1 MFTLR
6 GLSLGLVKRACL
18 ILELLAALPRSGVLF
33 QQIQSENYSTGPKGA
48 TQMKR
53 SQIYVALS
61 LPVVL
66 LAALASALSAQNPLA
81 ALENAAKQKAAE
93 AAIETLL
100 NNQLPLTL
108 NAKDVYPTVNQL
120 PGGPFSPTP
129 LQLTADQLDQPIA
142 PGDYTINTLDFCSEY
157 SVHEPGAGVA
167 YVLGPYEGKAAG
179 AIGALIWRGTVQYH
193 INPNTLQAVSWTI
206 QSGLTYS
213 QMPKSYQAIVD
224 QVIPD
229 FKSEFTSDFIV
240 NLETTYNNAAR
251 AAQLPPLDAMLAKM
265 GAPGQLALDAE
276 RQRAILT
283 RQNTSD
289 QIREQTLFQGQE
301 SGLYTPVKAET
312 GPWTERVKN
321 QVYMKLLIAGGNMN
335 TNNVMQIRILP
346 SPNQNAS
353 AAGTLPYLAP
363 HLVRAA
369 YGEPQITPAL
379 ADAAVTITGIMQG
392 TIGYSQGRGAQ
403 ALGQVPVVFQNPAP
417 APSSTPI
424 GVAQTATQGPVTVIH
439 AGTTTPVPL
448 EPGDTIG
455 INDTIQTGPGAKASI
470 LFDDN
475 TEFTLGENSKLK
487 VDDYVYDPDGNSNRA
502 SYRFLEGV
510 FQYVGGL
517 IEKNN
522 PAGVHIDTPVDGVGI
537 RGTEFIAKVNPAGNS
552 LEVDLISG
560 AVALTPNGS
569 TAAGPTTSAPAQIK
583 VSPQGTKVLPL
594 TQGQYDT
601 IESQMTP
608 AAPIS

>member
-1 MFTLR
+1 M
-6 GLSLGLVKRACL
+6 KK
-18 ILELLAALPRSGVLF
+18 P
-33 QQIQSENYSTGPKGA
+33 QSF
-48 TQMKR
+48 
-53 SQIYVALS
+53 VALS
-61 LPVVL
+61 LPIVL
-66 LAALASALSAQNPLA
+66 LAALASALAAQNPLV
-81 ALENAAKQKAAE
+81 ALENAAKEKAAE

-100 NNQLPLTL
+100 NNQLPLIL

-129 LQLTADQLDQPIA
+129 LQLTADQLNQPLA

-193 INPNTLQAVSWTI
+193 INPNSLQAVSWTI

-229 FKSEFTSDFIV
+229 FKSEIASDFIV
-240 NLETTYNNAAR
+240 NLETTYNNTAKT
-251 AAQLPPLDAMLAKM
+251 AQLPPLDAMLAKM

-283 RQNTSD
+283 RQNTND
-289 QIREQTLFQGQE
+289 QLREQTLFQGQE

-312 GPWTERVKN
+312 GPWTERVKD

-346 SPNQNAS
+346 SPTANAS
-353 AAGTLPYLAP
+353 NIRSNAR
-363 HLVRAA
+363 LVQAA
-369 YGEPQITPAL
+369 YGEPQVTPAL
-379 ADAAVTITGIMQG
+379 ADTAVTITGIMLG
-392 TIGYSQGRGAQ
+392 TLGYSQGRGAQ
-403 ALGQVPVVFQNPAP
+403 ALGQVPVVSQNPSP

-424 GVAQTATQGPVTVIH
+424 GVAQTATQGPVTIIH

-455 INDTIQTGPGAKASI
+455 MNDTIQTGPGGKASL

-475 TEFTLGENSKLK
+475 TELTLGENTKLK
-487 VDDYVYDPDGNSNRA
+487 VDDYVYDPDGNSNKA
-502 SYRFLEGV
+502 SYRFLEGA
-510 FQYVGGL
+510 FQYVSGL
-517 IEKNN
+517 LEKKN
-522 PAGVHIDTPVDGVGI
+522 PADVRIDTPVDGIGI

-552 LEVDLISG
+552 LEVNLISG
-560 AVALTPNGS
+560 AIALTPNGS
-569 TAAGPTTSAPAQIK
+569 TTAGPTTTAPAQIE
-583 VSPQGTKVLPL
+583 VTPQGTKVLPL
-594 TQGQYDT
+594 TQDQYDA
-601 IESQMTP
+601 IEAQLTP
-608 AAPIS
+608 AAPIT

>member
-1 MFTLR
+1 MPISCWF
-6 GLSLGLVKRACL
+6 V
-18 ILELLAALPRSGVLF
+18 
-33 QQIQSENYSTGPKGA
+33 
-48 TQMKR
+48 
-53 SQIYVALS
+53 
-61 LPVVL
+61 
-66 LAALASALSAQNPLA
+66 ASALAAQNPLV
-81 ALENAAKQKAAE
+81 ALENAAKEKAAE
-93 AAIETLL
+93 VAIETLL
-100 NNQLPLTL
+100 NNQLPLIL
-108 NAKDVYPTVNQL
+108 NAKDVYPTVNQP

-129 LQLTADQLDQPIA
+129 LQLTADQLNQPLA

-229 FKSEFTSDFIV
+229 FKSEIASDFIV
-240 NLETTYNNAAR
+240 NLETTYNNAAKT
-251 AAQLPPLDAMLAKM
+251 AQLPPLDAMLAKM
-265 GAPGQLALDAE
+265 GPPGQLALDAE

-289 QIREQTLFQGQE
+289 QLREQTLFQGQE
-301 SGLYTPVKAET
+301 SGIYTPVKAET
-312 GPWTERVKN
+312 GPWTERVKD

-346 SPNQNAS
+346 SPTANAS
-353 AAGTLPYLAP
+353 NTRGNA
-363 HLVRAA
+363 HLVRAS
-369 YGEPQITPAL
+369 YGEPQAQPQVTPAL
-379 ADAAVTITGIMQG
+379 ADTAVTITGIMQG
-392 TIGYSQGRGAQ
+392 TLGYSQGRGAQ
-403 ALGQVPVVFQNPAP
+403 ALGQVPVVSQNPAP
-417 APSSTPI
+417 EPSSTPI

-448 EPGDTIG
+448 DPGDTIG

-475 TEFTLGENSKLK
+475 TEFTLGENTKLK
-487 VDDYVYDPDGNSNRA
+487 VDDYVYDPDGTANRA
-502 SYRFLEGV
+502 SYSFLEGV

-517 IEKNN
+517 IEQKD
-522 PAGVHIDTPVDGVGI
+522 PANVSINTAFVGIGI
-537 RGTEFIAKVNPAGNS
+537 RGTEFIAK
-552 LEVDLISG
+552 
-560 AVALTPNGS
+560 
-569 TAAGPTTSAPAQIK
+569 
-583 VSPQGTKVLPL
+583 
-594 TQGQYDT
+594 
-601 IESQMTP
+601 
-608 AAPIS
+608 